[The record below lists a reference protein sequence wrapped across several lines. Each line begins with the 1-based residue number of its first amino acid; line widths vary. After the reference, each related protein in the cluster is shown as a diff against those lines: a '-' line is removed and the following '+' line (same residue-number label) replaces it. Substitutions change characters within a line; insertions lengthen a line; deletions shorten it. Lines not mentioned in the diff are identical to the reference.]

1 MRTSQRKPFWI
12 HSRPRKCSGAI
23 FGPANCVCCSLLP
36 QCSSVPMTSCF
47 LCILICI
54 LNILLLTYYV
64 SSCCPL
70 GFGHENSPRNRF
82 ETPGPV
88 YRKPP
93 GRRRERPFL
102 AKKAKE
108 RRRIRLS
115 RSHDL
120 ERRPKNRW
128 RVQDP
133 RTPRCCSSENGYQL
147 GCYSHCIQ
155 LYTYVYIY
163 IYICHHMSHVEY
175 VKSKRT
181 SKQWNRAALR
191 LYLNLMN
198 ILNIMKLYIKLSS
211 VEKESK

>member
-12 HSRPRKCSGAI
+12 HSRPRNAVE
-23 FGPANCVCCSLLP
+23 PSLALQIASVVHCFP
-36 QCSSVPMTSCF
+36 SVPVFQWLLVSYVF
-47 LCILICI
+47 LLCI

-163 IYICHHMSHVEY
+163 ICHHMSHVEY

-181 SKQWNRAALR
+181 SKQWNRAALQ